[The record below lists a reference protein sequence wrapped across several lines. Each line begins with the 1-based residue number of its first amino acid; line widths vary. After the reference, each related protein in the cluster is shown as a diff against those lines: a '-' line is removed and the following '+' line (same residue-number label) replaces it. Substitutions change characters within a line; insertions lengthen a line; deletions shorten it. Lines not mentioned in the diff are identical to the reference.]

1 MIPGVRAHAHAH
13 LRVRTNLAHF
23 AQDPGA
29 LFWEDCGRSTWSR
42 NWSVARVIS
51 AFTLCQYEHALSQI
65 SKGI

>member
-1 MIPGVRAHAHAH
+1 MNR
-13 LRVRTNLAHF
+13 LAHF

-29 LFWEDCGRSTWSR
+29 LFRGDCGRSTWSR
-42 NWSVARVIS
+42 NWSVARLIS